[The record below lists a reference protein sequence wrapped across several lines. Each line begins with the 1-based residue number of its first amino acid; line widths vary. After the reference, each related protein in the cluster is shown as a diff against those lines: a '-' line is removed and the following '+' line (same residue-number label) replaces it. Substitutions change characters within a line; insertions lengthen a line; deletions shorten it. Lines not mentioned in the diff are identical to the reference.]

1 LAQNL
6 QLLPQIDVDG
16 KSVTK
21 NVWDVEAVRAQPP
34 VAKRTK
40 DTAGLPGDDKPIK
53 KLRLDSNTNATL
65 DIQT

>member
-1 LAQNL
+1 L
-6 QLLPQIDVDG
+6 QLFPQIDLDG

-40 DTAGLPGDDKPIK
+40 DTAGLRCDDDRSEKPIK

>member
-1 LAQNL
+1 
-6 QLLPQIDVDG
+6 LPQIDVDG
-16 KSVTK
+16 RSVTK

-34 VAKRTK
+34 VAKRTSK
-40 DTAGLPGDDKPIK
+40 DTAGLRCDDGQSEKPMK